1 MCSEVLK
8 SSEVGC
14 SVAKDYCSKLKHY
27 RIIYGDCNVLL
38 HSVIL
43 FELAIFVLSCLVVLS
58 SYYVSPSV
66 TFEIYCM

>member
-1 MCSEVLK
+1 M
-8 SSEVGC
+8 GC
-14 SVAKDYCSKLKHY
+14 SAVKDYCSELKHY

-58 SYYVSPSV
+58 CYYVSPSV
-66 TFEIYCM
+66 TFEIYCMYK